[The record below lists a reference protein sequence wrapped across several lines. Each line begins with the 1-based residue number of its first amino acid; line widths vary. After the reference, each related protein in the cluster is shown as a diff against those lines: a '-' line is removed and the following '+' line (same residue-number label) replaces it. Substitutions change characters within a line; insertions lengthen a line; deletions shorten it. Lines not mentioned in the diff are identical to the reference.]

1 MNRSSKPFKVGSMV
15 KVFWDG
21 EKKWF
26 KGQIIEKVTMSKK
39 DVKWK
44 ILYTDGDVQ
53 DEMEKDLVLIQQSE
67 RKDDI
72 KNLFWKSGMKVSVY
86 WDGEN
91 QYYSGTITGEPVYRK
106 NERCWRVQ
114 YDDGDSSLEKE
125 SSLNQLEIVDDADSG
140 DSFKIFG
147 SSKKILGSDTFCS
160 SSEVADTTCQ
170 HCGKTFLS
178 IPSKIYHVEH
188 KVCQKRKRKR
198 KISSSSSSSSS
209 DFSTPMV
216 EVSPEEEQ
224 NGVKEYIQKKLSP
237 YVYHWILNHT
247 NSYDMIKFVYSM
259 NLEHKIQR
267 NGNHAHRCCFSKKWY
282 SNQGKFFFLPEFVIL
297 SF

>member
-1 MNRSSKPFKVGSMV
+1 MV

-26 KGQIIEKVTMSKK
+26 KVQIIEKVTMSKK

-125 SSLNQLEIVDDADSG
+125 SSLNQLDLARLA
-140 DSFKIFG
+140 G
-147 SSKKILGSDTFCS
+147 SCS
-160 SSEVADTTCQ
+160 VHVTNGQSHRAL
-170 HCGKTFLS
+170 HFAN
-178 IPSKIYHVEH
+178 PSAV
-188 KVCQKRKRKR
+188 
-198 KISSSSSSSSS
+198 
-209 DFSTPMV
+209 
-216 EVSPEEEQ
+216 EEE
-224 NGVKEYIQKKLSP
+224 Y
-237 YVYHWILNHT
+237 
-247 NSYDMIKFVYSM
+247 
-259 NLEHKIQR
+259 
-267 NGNHAHRCCFSKKWY
+267 
-282 SNQGKFFFLPEFVIL
+282 
-297 SF
+297 